1 MRCLSTAS
9 DTGLNIEARGAYT
22 AATSGAHTEGASG
35 AHTEGARGAHTDW
48 GASGAYQV
56 EDDGLLVEVV
66 SRRVEQHA
74 AVLEAREVVDQSLV
88 HHKLKHTAKQID
100 ILVTYMYSTSA
111 TQLQL

>member
-1 MRCLSTAS
+1 MPTQRPRAVPTQRARAVPTQRARVVPTQ
-9 DTGLNIEARGAYT
+9 TGARAVP
-22 AATSGAHTEGASG
+22 
-35 AHTEGARGAHTDW
+35 TEGARGTH
-48 GASGAYQV
+48 QV

-88 HHKLKHTAKQID
+88 HHKLKHTARQID